1 MGSSSTLR
9 DRIMADMKSAMK
21 NKDALALQALK
32 LVYAE
37 CRNKEIEIK
46 ADLDDAQLVS
56 LLKKQIK
63 QYEESMAQYEKSG
76 RMEGV
81 QEQKKRRDLIQSYLP
96 KPLSEQELKQLIEK
110 TISDLDVT
118 SMKQM
123 GTVIKS
129 VQSSSGGSVDNRL
142 LVELVKERLQAI

>member
-46 ADLDDAQLVS
+46 ADLDDAQMVS

-63 QYEESMAQYEKSG
+63 QYEESIVQYEKSG
-76 RMEGV
+76 RLEGM
-81 QEQKKRRDLIQSYLP
+81 QEQKKRRDLIKSYLP
-96 KPLSEQELKQLIEK
+96 KPLSEEELKQLIEK
-110 TISDLDVT
+110 TISDLEVT

-123 GTVIKS
+123 GAVIKA

-142 LVELVKERLQAI
+142 LVELIKERLQAI

>member
-1 MGSSSTLR
+1 MGASSTLK
-9 DRIMADMKSAMK
+9 DRIMADIKSAMK
-21 NKDALALQALK
+21 NKDTLALQALK

-46 ADLDDAQLVS
+46 ADLDDAQMAS

-63 QYEESMAQYEKSG
+63 QYEESIAQYQKSG
-76 RMEGV
+76 RLEGV
-81 QEQKKRRDLIQSYLP
+81 QEQEKRRDLIQSYLP
-96 KPLSEQELKQLIEK
+96 KPLSKEELKQLVEK
-110 TISDLDVT
+110 TISDLKVT

-123 GTVIKS
+123 GAVIKT

>member
-21 NKDALALQALK
+21 NKNALALQALK

-46 ADLDDAQLVS
+46 VDLDDAQMVS

-63 QYEESMAQYEKSG
+63 QYEESIVQYEKSG
-76 RMEGV
+76 RLEGM
-81 QEQKKRRDLIQSYLP
+81 QEQKKRRDLIKSYLP

-110 TISDLDVT
+110 TISDLNAT

-123 GTVIKS
+123 GAVIKA

>member
-1 MGSSSTLR
+1 MGSSSVLR

-76 RMEGV
+76 RLEGM
-81 QEQKKRRDLIQSYLP
+81 QEQKKRRDLIKSYLP
-96 KPLSEQELKQLIEK
+96 KPLSEEELKKLIEK

-123 GTVIKS
+123 GTVIKA